1 MIEIE
6 NRFFSNSDINH
17 YSYDIYHYT
26 SPEGLLGILENN
38 SLRFTN
44 AFFLNDKSEFRYTYK
59 LLLEILPSI
68 QQDIDEALFESL
80 RIRAEYVTEEGFYKH
95 ESEVLFR
102 EDFYIM
108 SFSKDSDNLAL
119 WNNYTKSS
127 SKIGYN
133 IKFITDNL
141 ITHLKEL
148 LNDTFIESSLV
159 CYNIEK
165 QKEALIDLITYYN
178 NLVIENQDNRELY
191 TKKLIYELIVYSL
204 FFKHPK
210 FVLENEYRIIIG
222 NIAHIDDKNLGF
234 NIKDGLFIPYLS
246 CPLNDDKSIGGRLI
260 EQLKVSPIADRELTQ
275 YSLNKVLNKTGY
287 NFVPITFSDIP
298 LRY

>member
-127 SKIGYN
+127 SKTGYN

-178 NLVIENQDNRELY
+178 NLVIENQDNREL
-191 TKKLIYELIVYSL
+191 V
-204 FFKHPK
+204 
-210 FVLENEYRIIIG
+210 
-222 NIAHIDDKNLGF
+222 D
-234 NIKDGLFIPYLS
+234 
-246 CPLNDDKSIGGRLI
+246 
-260 EQLKVSPIADRELTQ
+260 
-275 YSLNKVLNKTGY
+275 
-287 NFVPITFSDIP
+287 
-298 LRY
+298 

>member
-6 NRFFSNSDINH
+6 NKFFSDNNINH

-26 SPEGLLGILENN
+26 SPEGLLGILDNN

-68 QQDIDEALFESL
+68 QQDIDKTLFESL
-80 RIRAEYVTEEGFYKH
+80 RTRAEYVTGEDFYKH

-127 SKIGYN
+127 NKTGYN

-141 ITHLKEL
+141 IAHLKEI

-165 QKEALIDLITYYN
+165 QKKALIDLIKYYN
-178 NLVIENQDNRELY
+178 NLVIEKQNRELY
-191 TKKLIYELIVYSL
+191 TKKLICELIVYSL

-210 FVLENEYRIIIG
+210 FIVENEYRIIIG

-234 NIKDGLFIPYLS
+234 NIKNGLFIPCLS
-246 CPLNDDKSIGGRLI
+246 CPLKEDKSIDGKLI
-260 EQLKVSPIADRELTQ
+260 EEIKVSPIADRELIQ

>member
-6 NRFFSNSDINH
+6 NRFFSDSSINH
-17 YSYDIYHYT
+17 YSCDIYHYT

-59 LLLEILPSI
+59 LLLEILPNI
-68 QQDIDEALFESL
+68 QQDIDETLFGEL
-80 RIRAEYVTEEGFYKH
+80 RKRAKYVTEEGFYRH

-119 WNNYTKSS
+119 WNNYTKSPN
-127 SKIGYN
+127 KTGYN

-141 ITHLKEL
+141 IAHLKEIQ
-148 LNDTFIESSLV
+148 NDIYIESSLV
-159 CYNIEK
+159 CYNIEI
-165 QKEALIDLITYYN
+165 QKEALINLIKYYN
-178 NLVIENQDNRELY
+178 RLVIKNQDKRELY

-210 FVLENEYRIIIG
+210 FTLEDEYRIIIG

-234 NIKDGLFIPYLS
+234 NIKNGLFIPYLS
-246 CPLNDDKSIGGRLI
+246 RPLNDDKSVGRKLI
-260 EQLKVSPIADRELTQ
+260 EQIKVSPIADRELTQ